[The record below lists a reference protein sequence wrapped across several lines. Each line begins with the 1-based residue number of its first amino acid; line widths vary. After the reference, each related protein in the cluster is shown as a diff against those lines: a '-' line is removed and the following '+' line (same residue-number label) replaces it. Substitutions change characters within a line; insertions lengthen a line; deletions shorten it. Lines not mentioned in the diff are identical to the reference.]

1 MSPALMA
8 RVAEQTNSYYGAS
21 TMPELSAWRDRIVLD
36 LLKAKSNMGDRY

>member
-1 MSPALMA
+1 MA

-36 LLKAKSNMGDRY
+36 LLKAKLNMGDRY